1 MKEVVKLPINTPVE
15 VTLQFEDGKRV
26 EGRYGDQVMY
36 SLTDN
41 RVMYVPLY
49 VEQRLQ
55 ELAIGAGEPLLL
67 CKKVVKEGSRNRT
80 EWSVRRAPQPP
91 LAPANGTSAMDSV
104 APDATLDLRPLG
116 PTDDSE
122 IAARSE
128 GETSDGHQTIALVPE
143 KGNDTSVVEQPSGNS
158 TAPMAQELALHTN
171 SQHQRQDSAGGTRTE
186 IVLASPDRKS
196 TRLNSSHL

>member
-67 CKKVVKEGSRNRT
+67 CKKVVKDGSRNRT

-143 KGNDTSVVEQPSGNS
+143 KGSERQPEAERQRRGAFESSRGAVEGPPQS
-158 TAPMAQELALHTN
+158 
-171 SQHQRQDSAGGTRTE
+171 SADRGPHRRSPVFGQWR
-186 IVLASPDRKS
+186 VPHLASV
-196 TRLNSSHL
+196 